1 MKNLYIIIF
10 LISHSFVLSQIK
22 VEEANPPVNIPIKL
36 SGNFGELRSSGFHS
50 GIDIKTSGK
59 EGVEIKSIDNG
70 YVSRISISLSGFGKA
85 IYITHPNGFTSVYAH
100 LSKFN
105 DDIEKLI
112 QAFQYQKKSFVINK
126 FFKRDE
132 IIIEKND
139 IIGYSGNTGSSFGPH
154 LHFEIR
160 KSSKNLPINPLRFGY
175 PIEDTIPPSLRGL
188 FLYKIGDKPNKRRKI
203 NIKKISDNKYQSE
216 TINASGNF
224 GFGVISNDRQNKSY
238 NINGT
243 YNYKLFKNGNKEF
256 EIKFDNF
263 SFNEKT
269 YQMEFMDYSYYIE
282 RKSRLIKIFNEN
294 KLNANFIKSKST
306 GIINVNENDSIKVK
320 VILSDYSKNETQI
333 NINFVGSK
341 DSLNFNYDDFS
352 NFNFFIKK
360 SQDFSFSKNGAFV
373 KIKKNTFNSNT
384 FLDIKYLKD
393 TLYLINPRV
402 YAFKTIEIS
411 IPQKVKNKKQS
422 YVANIND
429 EGEKT
434 FVTKINIDGRFKF
447 KTNSLGKFFVD
458 IDSIAPNI
466 KPLNRKNKISF
477 EIKDDETGVKKYDV
491 FVNGNWHLFEY
502 EPKRNEIFCDLNS
515 VNIYRKEVNLEVIIE
530 DLVGNKKT
538 LIKKL
543 TL

>member
-160 KSSKNLPINPLRFGY
+160 KTSENLPINPLRFGY

>member
-1 MKNLYIIIF
+1 LKNLYIIIF

-160 KSSKNLPINPLRFGY
+160 KSSENLPINPLRFGY

>member
-160 KSSKNLPINPLRFGY
+160 KTSENLPINPLRFGY

-320 VILSDYSKNETQI
+320 VTLSDYSKNETQI

>member
-10 LISHSFVLSQIK
+10 LINYSIVFSQIK

-50 GIDIKTSGK
+50 GIDIKTLGR

-100 LSKFN
+100 LSRFN

-112 QAFQYQKKSFVINK
+112 QALQYQKKSFVINK
-126 FFKRDE
+126 FFKSDE
-132 IIIEKND
+132 IIIEKNN

-160 KSSKNLPINPLRFGY
+160 KSSENLPINPLSFGY

-203 NIKKISDNKYQSE
+203 NIKKISANKYQSE
-216 TINASGNF
+216 TIKANGSF

-243 YNYKLFKNGNKEF
+243 YNYKLIKNGKKEF
-256 EIKFDNF
+256 EIEFDNF

-269 YQMEFMDYSYYIE
+269 YQMKFMDYGYYID
-282 RKSRLIKIFNEN
+282 RRSRLIKIFNEN
-294 KLNANFIKSKST
+294 KLNANFIKSDKT
-306 GIINVNENDSIKVK
+306 GIINVNENDSIKIK

-341 DSLNFNYDDFS
+341 DSLNFYYDDFS
-352 NFNFFIKK
+352 NFNSFVNK
-360 SQDFSFSKNGAFV
+360 SEDFSFSKNGALV
-373 KIKKNTFNSNT
+373 KIKKNTFDSDT
-384 FLDIKYLKD
+384 FLDIKYFKD
-393 TLYLINPRV
+393 TLHLINPKV
-402 YAFKTIEIS
+402 YAFKAIEIS
-411 IPQKVKNKKQS
+411 MPQKVKNKKQS
-422 YVANIND
+422 YVAYIND
-429 EGEKT
+429 EGKKT
-434 FVTKINIDGRFKF
+434 FATKINIDSKFKF
-447 KTNSLGKFFVD
+447 KTNNLGKFYVD

-466 KPLNRKNKISF
+466 KSLNRKNKISF

-515 VNIYRKEVNLEVIIE
+515 IDIYGKEVNLEVIIE

-543 TL
+543 AF

>member
-1 MKNLYIIIF
+1 LKNLYIIIF

-160 KSSKNLPINPLRFGY
+160 KSSENLPINPLRFGY

-402 YAFKTIEIS
+402 YAFKAIEIS

>member
-160 KSSKNLPINPLRFGY
+160 KSSENLPINPLRFGY

-320 VILSDYSKNETQI
+320 VTLSDYSKNETQI

-515 VNIYRKEVNLEVIIE
+515 VNIYRKEVDIEVIIE

>member
-1 MKNLYIIIF
+1 M
-10 LISHSFVLSQIK
+10 
-22 VEEANPPVNIPIKL
+22 
-36 SGNFGELRSSGFHS
+36 GR
-50 GIDIKTSGK
+50 

-100 LSKFN
+100 LSRFN

-112 QAFQYQKKSFVINK
+112 QALQYQKKSFVINK

-160 KSSKNLPINPLRFGY
+160 KSSENLPINPLRFGY

-203 NIKKISDNKYQSE
+203 NIKKISANKYQSE
-216 TINASGNF
+216 TIKANGSF

-243 YNYKLFKNGNKEF
+243 YNYKLIKNGKKEF
-256 EIKFDNF
+256 EIEFDNF

-269 YQMEFMDYSYYIE
+269 YQMKFMDYGYYID
-282 RKSRLIKIFNEN
+282 RRSRLIKIFNEN
-294 KLNANFIKSKST
+294 KLNANFIKSDKT
-306 GIINVNENDSIKVK
+306 GIINVNENDSIKIK
-320 VILSDYSKNETQI
+320 IILSDYSKNETQI
-333 NINFVGSK
+333 NVNFVGSK
-341 DSLNFNYDDFS
+341 DSLNFYYDDFS
-352 NFNFFIKK
+352 DFNFFVNK
-360 SQDFSFSKNGAFV
+360 SEDFSFSKNGALV
-373 KIKKNTFNSNT
+373 KIKKNTFNSDT
-384 FLDIKYLKD
+384 FLDIKYFKD
-393 TLYLINPRV
+393 TLHLINPKV
-402 YAFKTIEIS
+402 YAFKAIEIS
-411 IPQKVKNKKQS
+411 MPQKVKNKKQS
-422 YVANIND
+422 YVAYIND
-429 EGEKT
+429 EGKKT
-434 FVTKINIDGRFKF
+434 FATKINIDSKFKF
-447 KTNSLGKFFVD
+447 KTNNLGKFYVD

-466 KPLNRKNKISF
+466 KSLNRKNKISF

-515 VNIYRKEVNLEVIIE
+515 IDIYGKEVNLEVIIE

-543 TL
+543 AF

>member
-10 LISHSFVLSQIK
+10 LINYSFVLSQIK
-22 VEEANPPVNIPIKL
+22 VEESNPPVNIPIKL

-50 GIDIKTSGK
+50 GIDIKTLGK

-100 LSKFN
+100 LSRFN

-126 FFKRDE
+126 FFKRNE

-160 KSSKNLPINPLRFGY
+160 KSSENLPINPLRFGY

-203 NIKKISDNKYQSE
+203 NIKKISANKYQSE
-216 TINASGNF
+216 TINSSGNF

-256 EIKFDNF
+256 EIEFDNF
-263 SFNEKT
+263 SFNEKI
-269 YQMEFMDYSYYIE
+269 YQMKFMDYGYYID

-294 KLNANFIKSKST
+294 KLNANFIKSNST
-306 GIINVNENDSIKVK
+306 GIINVNENDSIKIK

-333 NINFVGSK
+333 NINLVGSK

-352 NFNFFIKK
+352 NFNFFINK

-373 KIKKNTFNSNT
+373 KIKKNTFNDDT

-393 TLYLINPRV
+393 TLHLINPRV
-402 YAFKTIEIS
+402 YAFKAIEIS

-422 YVANIND
+422 YVANINY

-434 FVTKINIDGRFKF
+434 FATKINIDSRFKF

-466 KPLNRKNKISF
+466 KTLDRKNKISF

-515 VNIYRKEVNLEVIIE
+515 INIYGKEVNLEVIIE
-530 DLVGNKKT
+530 DLVGNKKI

>member
-160 KSSKNLPINPLRFGY
+160 KSSENLPINPLRFGY

-515 VNIYRKEVNLEVIIE
+515 VNIYRKEVDIEVIIE

>member
-160 KSSKNLPINPLRFGY
+160 KSSENLPINPLRFGY